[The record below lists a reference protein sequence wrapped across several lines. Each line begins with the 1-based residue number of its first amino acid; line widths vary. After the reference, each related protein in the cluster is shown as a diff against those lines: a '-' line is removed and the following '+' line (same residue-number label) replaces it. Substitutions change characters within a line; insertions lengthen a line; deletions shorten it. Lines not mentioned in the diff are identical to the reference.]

1 MQKLNKLWIGIAIG
15 LLLPLVIAGFYY
27 SSTYLVYLPLKDG
40 LKLLS
45 GNTILMSRMA
55 MLALLPNAVTA
66 FISYKLWLWD
76 TFKGIIGI
84 TLFLLAPVMFFL
96 V

>member
-15 LLLPLVIAGFYY
+15 LFIPLTITTIYY
-27 SSTYLVYLPLKDG
+27 SSTYLIYLQLKDG

-45 GNTILMSRMA
+45 SNTALMSRMA
-55 MLALLPNAVTA
+55 MLALLPNAITIFV
-66 FISYKLWLWD
+66 SYKLWLWN
-76 TFKGIIGI
+76 TFKGIITI
-84 TLFLLAPVMFFL
+84 TLFLLVPIMFFL